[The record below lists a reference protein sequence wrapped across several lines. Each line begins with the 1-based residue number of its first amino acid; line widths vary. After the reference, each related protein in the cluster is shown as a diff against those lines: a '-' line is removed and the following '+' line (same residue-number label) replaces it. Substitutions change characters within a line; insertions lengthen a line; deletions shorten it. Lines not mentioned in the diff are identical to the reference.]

1 MKVVNA
7 KKVGKS
13 HLKVVLISKNNL
25 SFKAI
30 AFNCIDSEI
39 ENYLS
44 TNYKKKINIIGR
56 LSLNEWQGK
65 HNIEFI
71 IEDIS
76 VIKTN

>member
-1 MKVVNA
+1 MNRASYDKMTESLYD
-7 KKVGKS
+7 S
-13 HLKVVLISKNNL
+13 HIGD

-44 TNYKKKINIIGR
+44 TSYKKRINIIGK

-76 VIKTN
+76 VIKTQ